1 MTDHF
6 VVLSEPRRPWLE
18 VEPLKAKFLTLSG
31 KAHPDRAKDHRERE
45 AAVHRFAEIN
55 AAYNCL
61 RDTKERL
68 HHLYVIETGNEARQV
83 RQVPPAIADL
93 IIPAEQLCREVSA
106 FLIEKARA
114 TSPLVQARHFEQ
126 GLEWTERIQ
135 TMQLRLRTYREQ
147 LDVAVQSLNPAWEA
161 VDSVHVSRRAE
172 KLPLMQL
179 EEFFRAY
186 SYVTRFQQ
194 QLQERLVQLAL

>member
-83 RQVPPAIADL
+83 RQGPPAIGDL
-93 IIPAEQLCREVSA
+93 IIPAQQIFPRGRRFLHEQ
-106 FLIEKARA
+106 
-114 TSPLVQARHFEQ
+114 
-126 GLEWTERIQ
+126 
-135 TMQLRLRTYREQ
+135 
-147 LDVAVQSLNPAWEA
+147 
-161 VDSVHVSRRAE
+161 
-172 KLPLMQL
+172 
-179 EEFFRAY
+179 
-186 SYVTRFQQ
+186 
-194 QLQERLVQLAL
+194 